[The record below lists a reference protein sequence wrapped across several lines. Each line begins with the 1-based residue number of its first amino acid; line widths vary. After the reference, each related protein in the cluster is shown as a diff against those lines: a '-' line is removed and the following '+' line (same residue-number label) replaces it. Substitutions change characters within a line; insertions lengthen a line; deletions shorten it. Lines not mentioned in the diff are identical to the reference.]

1 MLKDRNLIGE
11 WAMSPEKLKEME
23 KMQADIGKAS
33 SRLRE
38 MQAMTP
44 KQLADLVVKPP
55 KLKADS
61 ALEDIVASVV

>member
-1 MLKDRNLIGE
+1 
-11 WAMSPEKLKEME
+11 MSPEKLKEME

>member
-1 MLKDRNLIGE
+1 
-11 WAMSPEKLKEME
+11 MSPEKLKEME
-23 KMQADIGKAS
+23 KMQADIRKAS